1 MIAAFEPDP
10 EPVRNP
16 ASGKDLAASD
26 AARLLYNH
34 GIGSIGVSLFASTFL
49 LLISADRVASRS
61 LWAWWSLMMVVLVAR
76 GLDALR
82 WHRRSPAMPASGNRE
97 IRRFGLGL
105 VAAAILW
112 AAFPLLFFSKLDPA
126 ARATATIIL
135 CGMAG
140 GGATV
145 LAPSQSLALI
155 FCSALIWPA
164 TLIFLLSHDFQS
176 RLLGIL
182 GCVFFV
188 VMAVSS
194 RLTHRAAMTAIRLSR
209 ANEALAREVTEE
221 HKRTEGAHSEL
232 KTAEAALRDA
242 NQLLEFRIRLRTSD
256 LEREIREKERYAK
269 ELAHLASTDL
279 LTGLSNRA
287 RLVDHLK
294 EKLSGAGLSASNA
307 LAVLF
312 IDLDKFKEVNDVM
325 GHDAGDRVLQIAA
338 RRLASALPPNVHVS
352 RWGGDE
358 FVVVLPDPQDTE
370 AAIRLAAALR
380 TVLCDPIE
388 VDLETVSIDAT
399 VGVALFPEHGR
410 NYDELIR
417 AADVAM
423 YAGKEEKRSKV
434 RLFDPALSRK
444 LVEHHLLEQALR
456 EAIPAKA
463 FSLVFEP
470 IIFAPSGHCG
480 AMEALLRWHHPDY
493 GTVGPSTFIPLAERT
508 GDILA
513 IGRWVLRE
521 ACREAVT
528 WPGVQPP
535 AVSVN
540 MSAAQILSDTFIRD
554 VYGALADTGLP
565 AHRLQ
570 LELTETQFAGDHAAT
585 SSVLAQLRRSGI
597 RISLDDFG
605 TGFSSLSYLRNLP
618 IDSIKID
625 RSFVAGIHAD
635 SRPIVKAILTTAEA
649 LGLKAIAEGI
659 ETTAQ
664 AETLIS
670 MGAEYLQGFLFIES
684 PLTPQGARDW
694 LGRQTPLPTTN
705 WTTVSASAT
714 EALRLLTVKVAN
726 ASGSDSRTLAIGEN
740 PADVVVDH
748 KYDNHH

>member
-1 MIAAFEPDP
+1 MIAVSGGPDS

-49 LLISADRVASRS
+49 LLISTGRVSARS
-61 LWAWWSLMMVVLVAR
+61 LWTWWSLMMVVLAGR
-76 GLDALR
+76 GIDALM
-82 WHRRSPAMPASGNRE
+82 WHKRAPAALISGDHE

-112 AAFPLLFFSKLDPA
+112 AVFPPLFFSKLDPA

-145 LAPSQSLALI
+145 LAPSQILALI
-155 FCSALIWPA
+155 FSSALIWPA
-164 TLIFLLSHDFQS
+164 TLIFLLSHDLQS
-176 RLLGIL
+176 RLLGVL

-209 ANEALAREVTEE
+209 ANEALAREITEE
-221 HKRTEGAHSEL
+221 HTRTEAAHSEL
-232 KTAEAALRDA
+232 KTAEAALRDS

-269 ELAHLASTDL
+269 ELAQLASTDL
-279 LTGLSNRA
+279 LTGLSNRTK
-287 RLVDHLK
+287 LVDHLK
-294 EKLSGAGLSASNA
+294 EKLSTVSPDSSKA

-312 IDLDKFKEVNDVM
+312 VDLDKFKEVNDVM
-325 GHDAGDRVLQIAA
+325 GHYAGDRVLQIAA
-338 RRLASALPPNVHVS
+338 RRLAGALPPDVHLS

-358 FVVVLPDPQDTE
+358 FVVVLPDPPDTE
-370 AAIRLAAALR
+370 AAIRLAVTLR
-380 TVLCDPIE
+380 AVLCEPIQ
-388 VDLETVSIDAT
+388 VDLETVNIDAT

-470 IIFAPSGHCG
+470 IIFAPTGHCG
-480 AMEALLRWHHPDY
+480 AMEALLRWHHPEY

-508 GDILA
+508 GDILT

-521 ACREAVT
+521 ACREAAT

-554 VYGALADTGLP
+554 VYGALGDTGLP

-570 LELTETQFAGDHAAT
+570 LELTETQFAGDYAAT

-597 RISLDDFG
+597 RVSLDDFG
-605 TGFSSLSYLRNLP
+605 TGFSSLSYLRSLP

-635 SRPIVKAILTTAEA
+635 SGPIVKAILTTADA
-649 LGLKAIAEGI
+649 LGLEAIAEGI
-659 ETTAQ
+659 ETPAQ

-670 MGAEYLQGFLFIES
+670 MGAEYLQGFLFIDN
-684 PLTPQGARDW
+684 PLTAQGARDW
-694 LGRQTPLPTTN
+694 LVQQAPLPITARMRA
-705 WTTVSASAT
+705 SAS
-714 EALRLLTVKVAN
+714 V
-726 ASGSDSRTLAIGEN
+726 S
-740 PADVVVDH
+740 
-748 KYDNHH
+748 